1 MVNLFFCI
9 FVRKKQLLRLMVL
22 LKLVSL
28 LILFIFAACMGFI
41 FIYSLV
47 QLSLIVN
54 YLRSKKNKVTTRLP
68 LKEEDLPIV
77 TVQLPVYNELYVV
90 ERLIECVCQ
99 FDYPK
104 DKLEIQVLD
113 DSTDESIE
121 IIASK
126 VKLFQLQGIDIKHVR
141 RPERIGYKA
150 GALKYGTAICKGE
163 YIAIFDADFL
173 PTSDFLRKALPHFSD
188 EQIGVVQSKWEYT
201 NENYSFLTKVQAFG
215 LNAHFT
221 IEQVGRNFGN
231 HFINFN
237 GTAGIWRR
245 SCIQDAGG
253 WQADTL
259 TEDLDL
265 SYRAQLNK
273 WKFIYLEELGS
284 PSELPVEI
292 NALKAQQ
299 FRWTKGAAEC
309 VRKNLFK
316 VLKSENVSF
325 KTKIHASF
333 HLMNSSIFLFII
345 TLSLLSLP
353 LILIKP
359 LYQEFNFIL
368 KLSSIFMLS
377 WAILGFFYWIS
388 HSYGKKNKWNLLLN
402 FFWKFPLFLSISM
415 GLGLHNA
422 LAVFE
427 GYIGKKSPFVRTPKF
442 NIQEKS
448 DKWENNKYNV
458 KKIGVLTYFEG
469 LLLLYFL
476 FTFEVAIEY
485 QDYGMMPLLLF
496 LIIGYGIVFFSS
508 IHHWKRSSKTV
519 SYGQAF

>member
-1 MVNLFFCI
+1 
-9 FVRKKQLLRLMVL
+9 
-22 LKLVSL
+22 
-28 LILFIFAACMGFI
+28 MGFI
-41 FIYSLV
+41 FVYSLV
-47 QLSLIVN
+47 QLSLIFN
-54 YLRSKKNKVTTRLP
+54 YIRSKKKKGHNTKNLTE
-68 LKEEDLPIV
+68 KELPIV
-77 TVQLPVYNELYVV
+77 TIQLPVYNELYVV

-113 DSTDESIE
+113 DSTDESVE
-121 IIASK
+121 IIAAK
-126 VKLFQLQGIDIKHVR
+126 VKLHQLQGIDIQHVR
-141 RPERIGYKA
+141 RKKRTGFKA
-150 GALKYGTAICKGE
+150 GALKYGTSICKGE
-163 YIAIFDADFL
+163 FIAIFDADFL
-173 PTSDFLRKALPHFSD
+173 PNKDFLIQALPYF
-188 EQIGVVQSKWEYT
+188 ENNEIGVVQSKWEYT
-201 NENYSFLTKVQAFG
+201 NEDYSFLTKVQAFG

-221 IEQVGRNFGN
+221 IEQVGRNFGD

-237 GTAGIWRR
+237 GTAGIWRK
-245 SCIQDAGG
+245 SCIEDAGG
-253 WQADTL
+253 WQSDTL

-273 WKFIYLEELGS
+273 WKFIYLEDLGS

-309 VRKNLFK
+309 VRKNLWK
-316 VLKSENVSF
+316 VLTSKNVGL

-353 LILIKP
+353 LILVKP
-359 LYQEFNFIL
+359 LYTEFDLIL

-377 WAILGFFYWIS
+377 WAILGLFYWVS
-388 HSYGKKNKWNLLLN
+388 FSYGKPKKTKLIGA

-422 LAVFE
+422 LAVIE
-427 GYIGKKSPFVRTPKF
+427 GYVGKKSPFIRTPKF
-442 NIQEKS
+442 NIQGKS

-458 KKIGVLTYFEG
+458 KKVGLLTYFEG
-469 LLLLYFL
+469 LLLLYFI
-476 FTFEVAIEY
+476 FTFKVAIEY
-485 QDYGMMPLLLF
+485 QDFGMMPLLLF
-496 LIIGYGIVFFSS
+496 LIVGYGTVFFSS
-508 IHHWKRSSKTV
+508 IFHWKRSSKTV
-519 SYGQAF
+519 SYGQAY